1 MQKHNQIGAGS
12 GLVFSLI
19 LAVVLLIAAIGF
31 GAWAY
36 TSRQDYKDNVEQKV
50 QVAVDD
56 ATQKESALK
65 DKQYAEESKNPLKT
79 YRGPEQYGAL
89 NLAFPKTWSGY
100 VDDTGSGSSLVNGY
114 FYPNTVP
121 TISGDKS
128 TFATRVQ
135 VLSQD
140 YKSSL
145 STIQSQQQS
154 GKVQVSAYALPK
166 LPKVVGV
173 RVKGQLDNKKDVD
186 LIVLPLRSYTVK
198 LWTEGNQFGN
208 DFNKYIVPN
217 FTFSP

>member
-1 MQKHNQIGAGS
+1 MQTQNRGGSSS
-12 GLVFSLI
+12 GLLYSLI
-19 LAVVLLIAAIGF
+19 LTVVLLLGAVGF
-31 GAWAY
+31 GVWAY
-36 TSRQDYKDNVEQKV
+36 QSRQDYKDNVDQKV
-50 QVAVDD
+50 QVAVDE

-65 DKQYAEESKNPLKT
+65 DKQFAEESKSPVKV

-89 NLAFPKTWSGY
+89 NISFPKTWSGY
-100 VDDTGSGSSLVNGY
+100 VDDTGSGSALVDGY

-121 TISGDKS
+121 SINGDKS

-135 VLSQD
+135 VTSQD

-145 STIQSQQQS
+145 TNIQSQQQA

-173 RVKGQLDNKKDVD
+173 RVKGQLDNKKEID
-186 LIVLPLRSYTVK
+186 LIILPLRTYTVK
-198 LWTEGNQFGN
+198 IWTEGNQFGN
-208 DFNKYIVPN
+208 DFNKYIVPT